1 MGWYVVPGAR
11 VDSVELLASRPSNF
25 GAAPSALK
33 RLWQDQTSIVRS
45 GFARSANCP
54 RSLLGA
60 VLAPAACRSGPS
72 RCYKKRAS
80 VAATTVAAFTA
91 RLVSGTHY
99 ELSGK
104 APRGGRLRR

>member
-11 VDSVELLASRPSNF
+11 VDSVGTSCVATVQLWRRAFCSETSLARPDQHRPKRFRAVGELSQKFVGRRPGTCGVSF
-25 GAAPSALK
+25 RSITQAERAP
-33 RLWQDQTSIVRS
+33 
-45 GFARSANCP
+45 
-54 RSLLGA
+54 
-60 VLAPAACRSGPS
+60 
-72 RCYKKRAS
+72 